1 MTNTAT
7 GAAFLSWVGEVAK
20 CQFCQRQPLTCQ
32 AFRRPNTPRAISA
45 HHSLCK
51 HSHGTTDPCSCPS
64 HPLLK
69 LFGLANWLLPCF
81 TSTSR
86 GSPDRPIQV
95 SMAKVNQLRQI
106 HTEHFKQESRMKS
119 FLTQKSVSVDVWC
132 RVQKFCRLRIL
143 LDKMSLKEGA
153 AWLKLPLRRHSS
165 MLNARDNQYD
175 QVKHS

>member
-1 MTNTAT
+1 
-7 GAAFLSWVGEVAK
+7 
-20 CQFCQRQPLTCQ
+20 
-32 AFRRPNTPRAISA
+32 
-45 HHSLCK
+45 
-51 HSHGTTDPCSCPS
+51 
-64 HPLLK
+64 
-69 LFGLANWLLPCF
+69 
-81 TSTSR
+81 
-86 GSPDRPIQV
+86 
-95 SMAKVNQLRQI
+95 MAKVNQLRQI